1 MNRIIAALCA
11 IAVLALLLAGPTG
24 CGGDDSSSTASA
36 PVQEGGEKT
45 AGDDNKTSS
54 SGIGPTKVFRADSGA
69 LKAVVFDEFG
79 YALYR
84 FSKDKGSTSTCY
96 GACAKQWPPLLTE
109 GTPIAYAVIPQEL
122 GTTERKD
129 GTTQVTYFGHPLY
142 SYVGNKKYESGKT
155 PGAGIEAFGGTW
167 YGMHRTGQDIKH

>member
-1 MNRIIAALCA
+1 MNRIVSVLCA
-11 IAVLALLLAGPTG
+11 IAVPALLLAGPVG
-24 CGGDDSSSTASA
+24 CGGEDSSSTASA
-36 PVQEGGEKT
+36 PAQDGGEKT
-45 AGDDNKTSS
+45 AGEAEKTSS
-54 SGIGPTKVFRADSGA
+54 GVSGPTKVYRADTA
-69 LKAVVFDEFG
+69 TMKAVVFDEFG

-122 GTTERKD
+122 GTSERKD

-142 SYVGNKKYESGKT
+142 SFVGNKKHEPGKT

-167 YGMHRTGQDIKH
+167 YGMHRTGEDIR

>member
-1 MNRIIAALCA
+1 MNRVMAALCA
-11 IAVLALLLAGPTG
+11 IVVLALALSG
-24 CGGDDSSSTASA
+24 CGGNDDSSAETVPS
-36 PVQEGGEKT
+36 QETENAGEKMS
-45 AGDDNKTSS
+45 SS
-54 SGIGPTKVFRADSGA
+54 SGGPTKVFRADTET

-84 FSKDKGSTSTCY
+84 FTKDEGPTSTCY

-122 GTTERKD
+122 GTTKRKD

-142 SYVGNKKYESGKT
+142 GFVGNMKYPTGKT
-155 PGAGIEAFGGTW
+155 PGHGVEAFGGTW
-167 YGMHRTGQDIKH
+167 YALHRTGQDVKH